1 MNGLTSRSTGSLVR
15 IRSPRPVNVRVVMP
29 KGNEMKFLTALA
41 CVAVLVF
48 GHGPVLAKD
57 NCPPMPKAENEGDPW
72 YIPESAFTKEAANK
86 ALKEL
91 SNQVNAGVK
100 GRDFL
105 IDNELKMIKGYL
117 YRAYLE
123 EHKRA
128 FGEED
133 SMLREEF
140 CRFIRDEAYVSH

>member
-1 MNGLTSRSTGSLVR
+1 
-15 IRSPRPVNVRVVMP
+15 
-29 KGNEMKFLTALA
+29 MKILA
-41 CVAVLVF
+41 AFVCVAILVPGYSAVF
-48 GHGPVLAKD
+48 AKD
-57 NCPPMPKAENEGDPW
+57 YCPPMPKAEKEGDPW

-91 SNQVNAGVK
+91 SSQVNAGVK

-105 IDNELKMIKGYL
+105 IENELKMIKGYL
-117 YRAYLE
+117 YRAYLG
-123 EHKRA
+123 EHKKT

-133 SMLREEF
+133 SMLREDF